1 MNKMTKD
8 KDKMIEPT
16 PEMNQLLV
24 KAGSMNRDESLVAT
38 AEIAKAL
45 ELPLRK
51 GVLDGDITS
60 GIFEPVRLQTGAS
73 SEWPLDFLAPGT
85 EKNFVAYT
93 IPNHGRIPERHVEGD
108 YVMIPM
114 YEIGGSIDM
123 LLKYARDARWDVVN
137 RAMTVLRS
145 QFTQKIND
153 DAWQTILAAG
163 VDRNII
169 VYDAD
174 ANSGQFTKRLVSL
187 AKTIMRRNSGGNS
200 ASTNRGQL
208 TDLFLSPEAVED
220 IRNWG
225 IDQVDEVTRREIY
238 VAGDGSINRVFS
250 VNLHDLDELG
260 EGQAYQLFYTNQLS
274 GTLPS
279 GDTEIAVGLDL
290 SKNDCFVM
298 PIREGLQ
305 IFEDDTLHRSRRMG
319 WYGWSEHGFAALD
332 GRRVILLSL

>member
-1 MNKMTKD
+1 MGRNKF
-8 KDKMIEPT
+8 EAT
-16 PEMNQLLV
+16 PEMNALLV
-24 KAGSMNRDESLVAT
+24 KAGSLDRNESLGAT

-51 GVLDGDITS
+51 GVLDGDVTN
-60 GIFEPVRLQTGAS
+60 GIFEPIQLTTGS
-73 SEWPLDFLAPGT
+73 TSEFPLDFLAPGT

-108 YVMIPM
+108 YVMVPT

-137 RAMTVLRS
+137 RAMEVLRA
-145 QFTQKIND
+145 QFTQKVND
-153 DAWQTILAAG
+153 DAWQTLFAAG
-163 VDRNII
+163 VDRNIV

-187 AKTIMRRNSGGNS
+187 AKTIMRRNGGGNS
-200 ASTNRGQL
+200 SSQNRGRL
-208 TDLFLSPEAVED
+208 TDIFLSPEALED

-225 IDQVDEVTRREIY
+225 IDQVDETTRREIY
-238 VAGDGSINRVFS
+238 VAADGGVNRVFS

-260 EGQAYQLFYTNQLS
+260 EGQAYQQFYINQLS
-274 GTLPS
+274 GTLPT
-279 GDTEIAVGLDL
+279 GDVEILVGLDL
-290 SKNDCFVM
+290 SKSDSFVM

-305 IFEDDTLHRSRRMG
+305 IFEDDTMHRQRRMG
-319 WYGWSEHGFAALD
+319 WYGWQEHGFAALD
-332 GRRVILLSL
+332 GRRVILLSI

>member
-1 MNKMTKD
+1 MNSMVD
-8 KDKMIEPT
+8 KILDPT

-24 KAGSMNRDESLVAT
+24 KAGSRNREESLAAT
-38 AEIAKAL
+38 AEIAKAI
-45 ELPLRK
+45 ELPLRQ
-51 GVLDGDITS
+51 GVLDGDITN
-60 GIFEPVRLQTGAS
+60 GIFQPVRLQTGAS

-93 IPNHGRIPERHVEGD
+93 IPNHGAIPQRHVEGD

-123 LLKYARDARWDVVN
+123 LLKYARDARWDVVD
-137 RAMTVLRS
+137 RAMTVLRA

-153 DAWQTILAAG
+153 DAWQTVLAAG
-163 VDRNII
+163 VDRNVI

-174 ANSGQFTKRLVSL
+174 ANSGQFTKRLISL
-187 AKTIMRRNSGGNS
+187 GKTIMRRNSGGNS
-200 ASTNRGQL
+200 ASTNRGKL
-208 TDLFLSPEAVED
+208 TDVYLSPEAVED

-225 IDQVDEVTRREIY
+225 IDQIDEVTRREIY
-238 VAGDGSINRVFS
+238 VAADGTINRVFS

-274 GTLPS
+274 GTMPT
-279 GDTEIAVGLDL
+279 GDVEIAVGLDL

-298 PIREGLQ
+298 PVREGLQ
-305 IFEDDTLHRSRRMG
+305 IFEDDSLHRQRRMG
-319 WYGWSEHGFAALD
+319 WYGWMENGFAALD

>member
-1 MNKMTKD
+1 MA

-24 KAGSMNRDESLVAT
+24 KAGSMNREESLAAT

-73 SEWPLDFLAPGT
+73 AEWPLDFLAPGT

-145 QFTQKIND
+145 QFVQKIND

-200 ASTNRGQL
+200 ASTNRGKL

-260 EGQAYQLFYTNQLS
+260 EGQAYQMFYTGSLS
-274 GTLPS
+274 GTLPT
-279 GDTEIAVGLDL
+279 GDVEIAVGLDL